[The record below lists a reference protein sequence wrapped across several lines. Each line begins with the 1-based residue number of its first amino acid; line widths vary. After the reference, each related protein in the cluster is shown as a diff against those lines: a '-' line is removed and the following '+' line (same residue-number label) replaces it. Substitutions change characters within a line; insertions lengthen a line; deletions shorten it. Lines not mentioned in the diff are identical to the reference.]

1 MPWKVEADPVQPQN
15 AIDWFRARLPLTEAS
30 FKALEADARQRA
42 FYVGGLTTLDIV
54 QDTFSSLEKALTDGQ
69 TFQTWKAEI
78 GAKLENAWGK
88 PNAHR
93 LKTVFDTNLQQAYGA
108 GRYKSAL
115 ESESPY
121 WSLEIVL
128 DGKTSIIC
136 QRLINIT
143 LPVGHPFWKTHIP
156 PFHFRC
162 RTALIT
168 LSSDQANARGITEKI
183 PEVQALTG
191 FGHIPGEHDFT
202 PDPSKYDP
210 RLWAARQKD
219 ISSFEQNTAIQ
230 QARDYGTNAVVDGTV
245 FTGEYSDGIAAFNP
259 KTKRIELNPEHSY
272 WTDISKVL
280 NNGYLSTNAREHLI
294 RHEVAHARIFE
305 SSAEEFVTLTKM
317 QWSDVVFETASDAAK
332 LVSQAARVSPG
343 EFVAE
348 VFAGLENGLKYDAD
362 VMKLYELLHGGNL

>member
-1 MPWKVEADPVQPQN
+1 MAWKVEADPVQPQN
-15 AIDWFRARLPLTEAS
+15 AIDWFRARLPLTETA

-54 QDTFSSLEKALTDGQ
+54 QDTFSSLEKALADGQ
-69 TFQTWKAEI
+69 TFQDWKTQI

-136 QRLINIT
+136 QRLINTT
-143 LPVGHPFWKTHIP
+143 LPAGHPFWKTHIP

-272 WTDISKVL
+272 WTDVSRVV
-280 NNGYLSTNAREHLI
+280 NSGQLSTNAREHLI
-294 RHEVAHARIFE
+294 RHEIAHARIFE